1 MNLWKELDAHGNAQ
15 EVINVIIEVKAGLRN
30 KYVYETDKAFFVLEK
45 VLAPS
50 LRYPADVGIVP
61 KTRGDDNEPLR
72 AIVLAG
78 ESTFPGC
85 IVQARPI
92 GLLRVNKDGHRS
104 DKLLA
109 VAISDPD
116 YASISEISGV
126 PRSLLENI
134 STFFVE
140 LGGLE
145 NATVEVIGWGGVDDA
160 YKLVNHAV
168 RLFREQQAMTQLN
181 EEEQ

>member
-1 MNLWKELDAHGNAQ
+1 MNLWKELDAYGKAP
-15 EVINVIIEVKAGLRN
+15 EIINVIIEAKAGSRN
-30 KYVYETDKAFFVLEK
+30 KYVYDTVKAFFTLEK

-61 KTRGDDNEPLR
+61 KTRGEDKEPLR
-72 AIVLAG
+72 AIILAG

-92 GLLRVNKDGHRS
+92 GILRVNKDGHRS

-109 VAISDPD
+109 VAVSDPD
-116 YASISEISGV
+116 YASFAEVSGV
-126 PRSLLENI
+126 PRSLLENV

-145 NATVEVIGWGGVDDA
+145 NATVDVIGWGGIDDA
-160 YKLVNHAV
+160 YRLVNHSV
-168 RLFREQQAMTQLN
+168 KLFREQQATVQVR
-181 EEEQ
+181 EEE

>member
-1 MNLWKELDAHGNAQ
+1 MNFWKELDAYGKVP
-15 EVINVIIEVKAGLRN
+15 EVINVIIEVKAGSRN
-30 KYVYETDKAFFVLEK
+30 KYVYDTSNAFFVLEK

-72 AIVLAG
+72 VIVLAG

-85 IVQARPI
+85 VVQARPVGI
-92 GLLRVNKDGHRS
+92 LRVNRDGHRS

-116 YASISEISGV
+116 YASLGEISGV
-126 PRSLLENI
+126 PKSLLENI

-145 NATVEVIGWGGVDDA
+145 NATVDVIGWGGVDDA

-168 RLFREQQAMTQLN
+168 RLCREQQSLVKVN
-181 EEEQ
+181 EEEE